1 MITPATGLVSGRRLL
16 MATLLIG
23 ALLAVPVALAS
34 PDPPDP
40 PDPPVPTRLPAQT
53 ASTAVS
59 DTQVAAERQYSA
71 LAHEDE
77 RLLALVGSV
86 RPGSGPYVD
95 QVNGQDTLVLT
106 ARGPAYGLRDL
117 RAVGAVTSLPDGSL
131 LLTQSVLVAP
141 GARLVIDAPGTT
153 LRLRSDG
160 GGFVSLVAWKA
171 DLVLA
176 GKEQAPLRVSSWDP
190 APGGPTPRSST
201 GGRTSARS
209 AGTCR
214 CATPT
219 SRTSASGRGGPAGS
233 PGPAARA
240 RWRPEASWGRRSS
253 PTTTARSPRRARNCP
268 SSARPSRA
276 MPSTGS
282 LCTAAPRRRRSG
294 RRRPR
299 ATAVMASPR
308 TGGRNR

>member
-1 MITPATGLVSGRRLL
+1 MITPAPGLVSGRRLL

-40 PDPPVPTRLPAQT
+40 PAPARLPAQT

-59 DTQVAAERQYSA
+59 DTQVAAEPQYSA

-77 RLLALVGSV
+77 RLLALGGSV

-117 RAVGAVTSLPDGSL
+117 RAVGAVTSLPDGSV

-141 GARLVIDAPGTT
+141 AHGWSSMRPARPCGCAATAGDSSCWWRGRPTSSSPARSRPRCGSAAGTRAP
-153 LRLRSDG
+153 R
-160 GGFVSLVAWKA
+160 
-171 DLVLA
+171 
-176 GKEQAPLRVSSWDP
+176 
-190 APGGPTPRSST
+190 GPTPRSST

-214 CATPT
+214 CVTPT

-233 PGPAARA
+233 PGPATRA
-240 RWRPEASWGRRSS
+240 RWRPEPSWGRRSR
-253 PTTTARSPRRARNCP
+253 PTTTARSPRRARNCQ
-268 SSARPSRA
+268 SSTRPSRA
-276 MPSTGS
+276 TPSTGS
-282 LCTAAPRRRRSG
+282 LSTAAPRRRRSG
-294 RRRPR
+294 RHRPR

>member
-1 MITPATGLVSGRRLL
+1 MITPAPGLVSGRRLL

-40 PDPPVPTRLPAQT
+40 PVPTRLPART

-117 RAVGAVTSLPDGSL
+117 GAVGAVTSLPDGSL

-153 LRLRSDG
+153 LRMRSDG
-160 GGFVSLVAWKA
+160 G
-171 DLVLA
+171 D
-176 GKEQAPLRVSSWDP
+176 SSRWW
-190 APGGPTPRSST
+190 R
-201 GGRTSARS
+201 GR
-209 AGTCR
+209 
-214 CATPT
+214 PT
-219 SRTSASGRGGPAGS
+219 S
-233 PGPAARA
+233 
-240 RWRPEASWGRRSS
+240 SS
-253 PTTTARSPRRARNCP
+253 PERS
-268 SSARPSRA
+268 RP
-276 MPSTGS
+276 
-282 LCTAAPRRRRSG
+282 
-294 RRRPR
+294 
-299 ATAVMASPR
+299 
-308 TGGRNR
+308 